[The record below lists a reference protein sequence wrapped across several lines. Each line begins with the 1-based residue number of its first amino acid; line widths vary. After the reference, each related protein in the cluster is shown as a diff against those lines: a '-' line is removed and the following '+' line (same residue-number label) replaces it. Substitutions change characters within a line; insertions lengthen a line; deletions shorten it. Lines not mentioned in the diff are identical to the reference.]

1 MNTPEQMDI
10 MDEQEKDLI
19 RKEFTMC
26 EQVNTEFT
34 EFSICSEESGDD
46 NISEKSLVFC
56 PFNSIN
62 K

>member
-1 MNTPEQMDI
+1 

-46 NISEKSLVFC
+46 NMSEKSLVFC